1 MNFTRVSWGF
11 TELACLANL
20 SQVGQCV
27 SSAFL
32 AHTMSLSD
40 VCDSFSLYM
49 WLYVCP
55 KVDLLADQM
64 LYMYGSTHSPVT
76 LSPSRL
82 LTTKRSTCAET
93 RTQGGVWVR
102 EFLGSL
108 SLAYFVRRLIIIQ
121 PPWLLTV
128 ARTKERKKMQHS
140 HLYLIS
146 WKYHPYPHDTRVC
159 WFCCADAWRW
169 DFRRFFILPPKLVSC
184 CL

>member
-1 MNFTRVSWGF
+1 MNFTWVSWGF

-40 VCDSFSLYM
+40 VCDSFSLYL

-55 KVDLLADQM
+55 KVDPLADQM
-64 LYMYGSTHSPVT
+64 LYMYGSTHFPVT

-128 ARTKERKKMQHS
+128 ARTKERKKNATFPFISDILKVSSVPAWHS
-140 HLYLIS
+140 SMLVLLCRCMSLRFQKVLLYSATKI
-146 WKYHPYPHDTRVC
+146 
-159 WFCCADAWRW
+159 
-169 DFRRFFILPPKLVSC
+169 
-184 CL
+184 

>member
-1 MNFTRVSWGF
+1 MNFTWVSWGF

-20 SQVGQCV
+20 SQVGQCL

-40 VCDSFSLYM
+40 VCDSFSLYL

-55 KVDLLADQM
+55 KVDPLADQM
-64 LYMYGSTHSPVT
+64 LYMYGSTHFPVT

-82 LTTKRSTCAET
+82 LTTKRLTCAESSHK
-93 RTQGGVWVR
+93 RWVWLR

-108 SLAYFVRRLIIIQ
+108 SLAYFVRWLIRIQ
-121 PPWLLTV
+121 PPRLLTV
-128 ARTKERKKMQHS
+128 AWTKERKKKMQHF

-146 WKYHPYPHDTRVC
+146 WKYHPYPRHSSMLVLLCRC
-159 WFCCADAWRW
+159 MAL
-169 DFRRFFILPPKLVSC
+169 RFQKVLYSATKIS
-184 CL
+184 

>member
-1 MNFTRVSWGF
+1 MNFTWVSWGF

-40 VCDSFSLYM
+40 VCDSFSLYL

-55 KVDLLADQM
+55 KVDPLADQM
-64 LYMYGSTHSPVT
+64 LYMYGSTHFPVT

-82 LTTKRSTCAET
+82 LTTKRLTCAESSHK
-93 RTQGGVWVR
+93 RWGLVKGIPRQPSPCLFCEVADPYPASSVAYR
-102 EFLGSL
+102 SL
-108 SLAYFVRRLIIIQ
+108 NKRK
-121 PPWLLTV
+121 
-128 ARTKERKKMQHS
+128 KEKMQHS

-146 WKYHPYPHDTRVC
+146 WKYHPYPRHSSMLVLLCRC
-159 WFCCADAWRW
+159 MAL
-169 DFRRFFILPPKLVSC
+169 RFQKVLYSATKIS
-184 CL
+184 